1 MSKRKPAVATA
12 PAPAEAPAPQR
23 GGSQRLPVQ
32 GVCAIVGTVICV
44 FLNVSTDGKVP
55 GGYAA
60 GVIGGGIGWAVGVGL
75 EKLMESPRW
84 LAFMAR
90 YYPK

>member
-1 MSKRKPAVATA
+1 
-12 PAPAEAPAPQR
+12 
-23 GGSQRLPVQ
+23 
-32 GVCAIVGTVICV
+32 VICV